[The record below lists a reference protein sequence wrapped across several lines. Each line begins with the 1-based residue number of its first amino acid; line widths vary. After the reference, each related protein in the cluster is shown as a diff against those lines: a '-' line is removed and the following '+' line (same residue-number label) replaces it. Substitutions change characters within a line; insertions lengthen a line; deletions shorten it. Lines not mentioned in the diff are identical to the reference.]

1 MNLKRIFNRLID
13 NESLRTDTTPAMTAQ
28 EPQKSEITNTMSH
41 DQPMTPEEAIQ
52 ECIKID
58 PERSYKVE
66 VSKWYHHKDAYRK
79 NTKIDP
85 TEYELFVYPGIV
97 SCSYGDR
104 YKGKSLAAAILVYRA
119 AHAAWSA
126 IPKVD

>member
-1 MNLKRIFNRLID
+1 MNLKSIFNRLID
-13 NESLRTDTTPAMTAQ
+13 NDNLHTDTTPAMTAQ
-28 EPQKSEITNTMSH
+28 EPQKPDTVNH
-41 DQPMTPEEAIQ
+41 DTPMTPEEAIQ

-66 VSKWYHHKDAYRK
+66 VSKWYHCKDDHRK
-79 NTKIDP
+79 RAQTDP
-85 TEYELFVYPGIV
+85 TEYGLFVYPGIV
-97 SCSYGDR
+97 SCSHGDR
-104 YKGKSLAAAILVYRA
+104 YKGKSLAAVISVYRA